1 MAHKARLATVTLLA
15 AAGLSACGN
24 ASSGPA
30 VGSHQRSPGA
40 SSSLSAPAAHGRR
53 AGGAGEDRGTGRSGA
68 SGSGDPAAGTGSGPT
83 RSQALSLGQADA
95 VPLGIGIAAAE
106 RRLGPP
112 ASGPS
117 LHDGYRCIYYDMAAH
132 PPSDR
137 FQLCFRADRL
147 IVVASS
153 IG

>member
-1 MAHKARLATVTLLA
+1 MRRTLGLSSVVARQARLAAIMLLVV
-15 AAGLSACGN
+15 AGLSACGK
-24 ASSGPA
+24 SGR
-30 VGSHQRSPGA
+30 G
-40 SSSLSAPAAHGRR
+40 SAPRR
-53 AGGAGEDRGTGRSGA
+53 SR
-68 SGSGDPAAGTGSGPT
+68 
-83 RSQALSLGQADA
+83 ALSLGQADA

-117 LHDGYRCIYYDMAAH
+117 LHGGYRCIYYDMAGQ

-137 FQLCFRADRL
+137 FQLCFRSGRL
-147 IVVASS
+147 IVVASA